1 LPFTLFSRRYLDKVL
16 IAAGLLALSGLM
28 FVGYWLFVG
37 DASYI
42 SNYFYLH
49 ISFLPVHALVL
60 GLILEELIV
69 HREKQQRHHRLNMF
83 LGVFFRQMGID
94 IMLNMLLL
102 AENRDALEQ
111 KMLVDKYWKARHF
124 RRARQAVEGLGLRM
138 RPDRGQ
144 LKILFNLLAQQEQ
157 EIITL
162 TRNPLMLEFEA
173 LYRCL
178 LSLFHLIEETH
189 YRGQVLSLSDN
200 VIHHLAA
207 DMGKTL
213 TLLATLWLSYLE
225 HLKEEHPVLFGF
237 QVGLHNTIQPILLED
252 VNIK

>member
-1 LPFTLFSRRYLDKVL
+1 MPFSLFSRKYLDRVT
-16 IAAGLLALSGLM
+16 IAVSLLALSALM
-28 FVGYWLFVG
+28 FLGYWLYVG

-49 ISFLPVHALVL
+49 LSFLPIHALVL

-102 AENRDALEQ
+102 AENRDELEQ
-111 KMLVDKYWKARHF
+111 VMLVDKGWKARHF
-124 RRARQAVEGLGLRM
+124 RRARLQVGAMRLNM

-144 LKILFNLLAQQEQ
+144 IKILFNLLAQREQ

-162 TRNPLMLEFEA
+162 TRNPMMLEFEA

-178 LSLFHLIEETH
+178 LSLFHLIEVTH
-189 YRGQVLSLSDN
+189 YQGQVMSLSDN
-200 VIHHLAA
+200 VIQHLAA
-207 DMGKTL
+207 DIGKTL
-213 TLLATLWLSYLE
+213 ALLASLWLSYLE
-225 HLKEEHPVLFGF
+225 HLKGEHPVLFGF

>member
-1 LPFTLFSRRYLDKVL
+1 MPFTLFSRRYQDKVL
-16 IAAGLLALSGLM
+16 IAVGLLALSGLM
-28 FVGYWLFVG
+28 FVGYWLVVG

-49 ISFLPVHALVL
+49 LSFLPIHALVL
-60 GLILEELIV
+60 GLILDELIV
-69 HREKQQRHHRLNMF
+69 HREKQQRRHRLNMF

-102 AENRDALEQ
+102 ADNRDELEQ
-111 KMLVDKYWKARHF
+111 KMLVDKSWKAPHF
-124 RRARQAVEGLGLRM
+124 RRARQAVRSLPLRM
-138 RPDRGQ
+138 RPDRGH
-144 LKILFNLLAQQEQ
+144 LKILFNLLSQREQ

-189 YRGQVLSLSDN
+189 YRGQVLSMSDN
-200 VIHHLAA
+200 VILHLAS
-207 DMGKTL
+207 DVGKTL
-213 TLLATLWLSYLE
+213 AMLASLWLSYLE

-252 VNIK
+252 VNVK